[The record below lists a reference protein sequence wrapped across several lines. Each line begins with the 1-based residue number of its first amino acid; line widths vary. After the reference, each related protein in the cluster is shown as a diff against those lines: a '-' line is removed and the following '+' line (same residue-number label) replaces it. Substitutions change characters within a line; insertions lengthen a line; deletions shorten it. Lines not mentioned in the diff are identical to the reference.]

1 MIAFH
6 TSTLSHIGD
15 SNVTSTSANASAS
28 NTDVVG
34 PRFAT
39 QSTIG
44 GVSRTKVS
52 SLRFATE
59 SEWCDVGALDGA
71 KAEPER
77 TSYEA

>member
-15 SNVTSTSANASAS
+15 SDVTSANASAS

-52 SLRFATE
+52 TLRFAAARE
-59 SEWCDVGALDGA
+59 GHDVGAPDDA
-71 KAEPER
+71 KAEPEQ
-77 TSYEA
+77 TSYEV

>member
-15 SNVTSTSANASAS
+15 SDVTSANASAS

-34 PRFAT
+34 PQFAT

-52 SLRFATE
+52 TLRFATE
-59 SEWCDVGALDGA
+59 SEWRDVGALDSA
-71 KAEPER
+71 KAEPEQI
-77 TSYEA
+77 SYEV